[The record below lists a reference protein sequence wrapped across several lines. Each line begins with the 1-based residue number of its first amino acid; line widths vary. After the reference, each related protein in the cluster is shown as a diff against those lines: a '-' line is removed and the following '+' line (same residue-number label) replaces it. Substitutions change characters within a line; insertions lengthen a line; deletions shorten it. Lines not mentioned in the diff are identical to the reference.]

1 MAVTET
7 GSSWIFRYTAPD
19 GRRRE
24 MGLGPAHRDTLAA
37 AGTSVALAR
46 KAVDAARDLTM
57 QGIDPIDRRRAERE
71 AAQAAVVA
79 AKAVTVAEK
88 TTLARVARKYHEEVI
103 EPQRTK
109 KHGAQ
114 WISSLENN
122 VPAAIWHAPIDRIE
136 PKELLQAL
144 AKLQLRVP
152 ETCRRVRQR
161 LEVVFDDA
169 QFHKLCSANPAR
181 VIKQKLAE
189 RPVGREKGFL
199 KALAYAQVPA
209 FVKAL
214 RQQSGTAARALE
226 FALLTAARTG
236 EVLHCP
242 WSEIDTQTG
251 VWAVPSERMKA
262 KEAHTVYLSQ
272 RAVAI
277 VELMR
282 ESQGEP
288 WIFPSP
294 TNREKPLSDMSML
307 MLLKR
312 MGLNTETTVHG
323 LCRATF
329 STWAN
334 ETGAARP
341 DVIEACLAHKETDR
355 VRASYN
361 RASFAAE
368 RKALLRSWADFCE
381 GLADPVEVRPTASIH
396 QIAAFA

>member
-1 MAVTET
+1 
-7 GSSWIFRYTAPD
+7 
-19 GRRRE
+19 
-24 MGLGPAHRDTLAA
+24 MGIGPAHRDTLAA
-37 AGTSVALAR
+37 AGASLALAR
-46 KAVDAARDLTM
+46 KAVDAARDLAV
-57 QGIDPIDRRRAERE
+57 QGIDPIDRRRADRD

-79 AKAVTVAEK
+79 AKAATTAEK

-122 VPAAIWHAPIDRIE
+122 VPAAIWHAPIDRID
-136 PKELLQAL
+136 PPELLKAL
-144 AKLQLRVP
+144 AELQLRIP

-181 VIKQKLAE
+181 VVKRKLAE
-189 RPVGREKGFL
+189 RPLGREKGCL
-199 KALAYAQVPA
+199 KALAYAEVPT

-226 FALLTAARTG
+226 FSMLTAARTG
-236 EVLHCP
+236 EVLHCT
-242 WSEIDTQTG
+242 WSEIDTQTA
-251 VWAVPSERMKA
+251 VWAVPSHRMKA

-272 RAVAI
+272 RALAI
-277 VELMR
+277 VESMR

-294 TNREKPLSDMSML
+294 TDREKPLSDMSML

-368 RKALLRSWADFCE
+368 RKALLRAWGDFCE
-381 GLADPVEVRPTASIH
+381 GLANPVVARPAASVH
-396 QIAAFA
+396 QLAAAA